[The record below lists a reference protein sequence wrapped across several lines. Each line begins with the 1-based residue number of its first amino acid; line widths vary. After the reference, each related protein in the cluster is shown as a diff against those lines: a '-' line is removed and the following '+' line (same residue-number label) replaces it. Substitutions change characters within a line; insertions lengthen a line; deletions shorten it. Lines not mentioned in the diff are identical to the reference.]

1 MIKYLVLS
9 DIHLGS
15 KRNKTEEIIKN
26 LDTFFENYGPG
37 TAYVDLD
44 IIFIAG
50 DLFDRLLDMNDD
62 DTHFIKLWLDRLTR
76 FCERYNI
83 IFRVLKGT
91 PSHDWNQSSQLETI
105 WKISKTSAN
114 VGYVSTLSIE
124 HIPELDLHVLY
135 VPDEWSSSTDETLKQ
150 VRALMASMQIKK
162 VSIAIMHGLFNYQ
175 LPGIGSA
182 HIKHDETSYLD
193 IVEHFINIGH
203 IHTHSTYERI
213 LAQGSFDR
221 LRHNEE
227 EPKGA
232 MLMFLDPVVGNR
244 YFFIE
249 NKGAKI
255 FKTLTL
261 KSQDVA
267 KSLEYVAK
275 QLSKLPEDSYIK
287 IKAPKNHGLYI
298 GFDELKLKFPLFNFS
313 KGSLEDEEETA
324 YNNRVNDMLDVAYAS
339 VQIDKENISA
349 LLWKEME
356 TKHRMTASQHL
367 IFTNVMESTLSM
379 KK

>member
-9 DIHLGS
+9 DIHLGN
-15 KRNKTEEIIKN
+15 KRNKTEEIIRN

-37 TAYVDLD
+37 TTYVDLD

-62 DTHFIKLWLDRLTR
+62 DTHLIKLWLDRLTR
-76 FCERYNI
+76 FCERYDI

-105 WKISKTSAN
+105 WAISKTSAN
-114 VGYVSTLSIE
+114 VKYVSTLSIE
-124 HIPELDLHVLY
+124 HIEELGLHVLY
-135 VPDEWSSSTDETLKQ
+135 VPDEWSSSTEETLKQ
-150 VRALMASMQIKK
+150 VKSLMASMQIKK

-175 LPGIGSA
+175 LPGIGSG

-232 MLMFLDPVVGNR
+232 MLMILDPSAGNR

-249 NKGAKI
+249 NKAAKI
-255 FKTLTL
+255 FKTITL
-261 KSQDVA
+261 KNQDVA
-267 KSLEYVAK
+267 KSLEYIDK
-275 QLSKLPEDSYIK
+275 QLSKVPQDSYIK
-287 IKAPKNHGLYI
+287 IKAPKNHGLYL
-298 GFDELKLKFPLFNFS
+298 GFDELKIKFPLFNFS
-313 KGSLEDEEETA
+313 KGSLEEEEETA
-324 YNNRVNDMLDVAYAS
+324 YNSRVNDMLDVAYAS

-349 LLWKEME
+349 LLWKEMLV
-356 TKHRMTASQHL
+356 KHRMTAEQHV
-367 IFTNVMESTLSM
+367 IFTNVMETTLAM